1 MSRPQTTKLAKRASS
16 FYEHFVCMSVCKRE
30 ISEDEK
36 AKTQDRKLMKE
47 NKQKKNERKEGT
59 VVVLLPQDEP

>member
-1 MSRPQTTKLAKRASS
+1 
-16 FYEHFVCMSVCKRE
+16 MSVCKRE